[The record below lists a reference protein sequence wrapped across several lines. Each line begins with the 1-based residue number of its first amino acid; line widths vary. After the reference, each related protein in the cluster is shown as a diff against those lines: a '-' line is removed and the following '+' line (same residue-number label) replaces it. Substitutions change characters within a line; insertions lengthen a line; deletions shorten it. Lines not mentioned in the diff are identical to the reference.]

1 MIETFEVFMQR
12 ILSFQERQ
20 LIEYM
25 ISVNAA
31 LYEADVPRWMAQLR
45 DCTVHEVNVPYC
57 LSISHAEQRY
67 SGPESSHTLARE
79 LIAVDEG
86 VAVLIYAIVHETAVG
101 PVLDSFNIDRLDG
114 NPLVVYPEPG
124 AGLMI
129 VERNKWIGGA
139 DLRHVYGRRRL

>member
-45 DCTVHEVNVPYC
+45 DCTV
-57 LSISHAEQRY
+57 S
-67 SGPESSHTLARE
+67 
-79 LIAVDEG
+79 
-86 VAVLIYAIVHETAVG
+86 
-101 PVLDSFNIDRLDG
+101 
-114 NPLVVYPEPG
+114 
-124 AGLMI
+124 
-129 VERNKWIGGA
+129 
-139 DLRHVYGRRRL
+139 